1 MAKKSLSLTTR
12 VVLLVAILLFALNAV
27 IGVILT
33 MKSQNTLMYM
43 INMRMLD
50 ISNSAAAAID
60 GDDFEKV
67 TDDTTTNEY
76 KSIYRILRTFQDKI
90 TCDYIYSGRLTDDG
104 KIVFVIDPSDDPGFY
119 GEEIIYT
126 EALSNAAHGTPDVDD
141 VAYEDRWGRFY
152 SAYSPI
158 YNSKNEV
165 VGIVGVDFNKEWYDA
180 QLYQNTV
187 AIIVIIFSSLFIGV
201 LVVIVA
207 MSGVRKRFRQVNS
220 ELATLSDSISELTDK
235 MEIKGV
241 DIPSNVTD
249 NEVDEQADE
258 LLNVGSKLSAM
269 QATLEKFTA
278 YMNKKAYTDMLTG
291 VNNATAYYSVIEHKT
306 EDIKNGTADFAVIIF
321 DLNGLKKINDEYGHA
336 VGDSYI
342 VASVNIMSEALGKE
356 NIYRVG
362 GDEFIVVIDNASQQ
376 MIDVIFKRLD
386 EATVT
391 ENKKPRIFS
400 EKVTFSKGAAIFDP
414 NRDKAFN
421 DVFKRADSAMY
432 DNKEA
437 FHKKMEEKRD

>member
-1 MAKKSLSLTTR
+1 M
-12 VVLLVAILLFALNAV
+12 LVAILLFALNAV

-33 MKSQNTLMYM
+33 TKSQNTLMYM

-50 ISNSAAAAID
+50 ISNSAAAAIN

-67 TDDTTTNEY
+67 TDDTTTDEY

-119 GEEIIYT
+119 GEEIVHT
-126 EALSNAAHGTPDVDD
+126 EAMDNAVHGEPDVDD

-187 AIIVIIFSSLFIGV
+187 AIIMIIFSSLFIGI
-201 LVVIVA
+201 LVVIVS

-241 DIPSNVTD
+241 DIHSNVTD

-269 QATLEKFTA
+269 QSTLEKFMA

-342 VASVNIMSEALGKE
+342 LASVNIMSEALGKE

-376 MIDVIFKRLD
+376 MVDVIFKRLD

-432 DNKEA
+432 DNKEN
-437 FHKKMEEKRD
+437 FYKKMSENND